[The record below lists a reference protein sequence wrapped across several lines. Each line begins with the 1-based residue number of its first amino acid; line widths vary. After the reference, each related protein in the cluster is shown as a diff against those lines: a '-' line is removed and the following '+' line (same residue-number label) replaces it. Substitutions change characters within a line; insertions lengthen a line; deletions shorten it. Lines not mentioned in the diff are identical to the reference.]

1 MVALIVIIA
10 VALLVVITL
19 ARTIRIVPQAQAGV
33 VERLGRYSRTL
44 TPGLTLVVPFVDRV
58 RAFIDLREQVVSFPP
73 QPVITEDN
81 LVVNIDSVIY
91 FQVTDAKAATYEIA
105 NYIQAIE
112 QLTVT
117 TLRNV
122 IGGLALEKTLTSR
135 DEINGQLR
143 GVLDDATGKWGI
155 RVNRVELKAIDPPA
169 SIQDSMEKQMRADR
183 EKRATI
189 LQAEGARQSEILQAE
204 GEKQSAILKAEGNKQ
219 ATVLEAEGQAK
230 AIETVFN
237 AIHEGKPD
245 AALLAYQYL
254 QTLPLIAQGES
265 NKVWIIPS
273 ELQSAVG
280 RVAGAVKDIAAAQ
293 PPAVTDGTKPE

>member
-1 MVALIVIIA
+1 VIALIVSLV
-10 VALLVVITL
+10 VALFVLVAL
-19 ARTIRIVPQAQAGV
+19 ARTIRIVPQARAGV
-33 VERLGRYSRTL
+33 GGRLGRYSRTL
-44 TPGLTLVVPFVDRV
+44 NPGVTIVVPFVDRI
-58 RAFIDLREQVVSFPP
+58 RDTIDLREQVVSFQP

-81 LVVNIDSVIY
+81 LVVSIDSVIY
-91 FQVTDAKAATYEIA
+91 FQVTEPKAATYEIA

-122 IGGLALEKTLTSR
+122 IGGMALEKTLTSR

-143 GVLDDATGKWGI
+143 GVLDEATGKWGI
-155 RVNRVELKAIDPPA
+155 RGNRFELKGIDPPA

-183 EKRATI
+183 DKRAAI
-189 LQAEGARQSEILQAE
+189 LQAEGQRQSSILQAE
-204 GEKQSAILKAEGNKQ
+204 GEKQSAILKAEGKKQ

-245 AALLAYQYL
+245 AELLAYQYL

-280 RVAGAVKDIAAAQ
+280 RVAGAVKDIASA
-293 PPAVTDGTKPE
+293 PPAVTDGQNPE